1 VTIKV
6 TKENKTSEGTMDTPT
21 SDLHFRFMSFGF
33 KIRDLF
39 LPRKDILS
47 EIGIKPGFHILDYGC
62 GSGSYSIP
70 AADMVGSS
78 GKVYAL
84 DIHPLAIRRLRDIAS
99 KRRLTNIEIICS
111 ACATGLSN
119 DSVDVVLLY
128 DTFHCLSEPDEVLK
142 ELYRVLK
149 RNGILSFSDHHLREK
164 EIVPKVTNSSLFKLL
179 KKGKRTY
186 SLSKGQ

>member
-1 VTIKV
+1 MTIKV

-62 GSGSYSIP
+62 GLGSYSIP

-84 DIHPLAIRRLRDIAS
+84 DIHPLAIRRVRDIAS
-99 KRRLTNIEIICS
+99 KRRLTNIETICS
-111 ACATGLSN
+111 ACATGLPN

-149 RNGILSFSDHHLREK
+149 RNGILSFSDHHLREE

>member
-1 VTIKV
+1 MTIKV

-62 GSGSYSIP
+62 GLGSYSIP

-84 DIHPLAIRRLRDIAS
+84 DIHPLAIRRVRDIAS
-99 KRRLTNIEIICS
+99 KRRLTNIETICS
-111 ACATGLSN
+111 TCATGLPN

-149 RNGILSFSDHHLREK
+149 RNGILSFSDHHLREE